1 MAAVPEQFHDLRI
14 RIGDL
19 FSVETVSPP
28 KRYPVR
34 LLGFNEGQS
43 LIVSAP
49 SVQGKSF
56 MLPEGQVLRVRVMA
70 GNVACGFQTQV
81 LKSHRVPYLYS
92 HLKYPPSV
100 SSVAVRQASRVD
112 LKLSVRI
119 DEHETGELPGEWPK
133 KALFIDLS
141 SGGARLHSQLPIAAV
156 GSELKLSFKVVVD
169 NVERISRIKAIVRNI
184 AEVGALPEQAA
195 LQYGVQF
202 IDVSDED
209 RVYIS
214 GYVYEQIIDQ
224 SGS

>member
-1 MAAVPEQFHDLRI
+1 MAVVPDKFHELRV
-14 RIGDL
+14 RIGDI
-19 FSVETVSPP
+19 FSIETVSPP
-28 KRYPVR
+28 KRYPVQ

-43 LIVSAP
+43 LVVSAP
-49 SVQGKSF
+49 SIQGKAF
-56 MLPEGQVLRVRVMA
+56 LLPEGQVLRVRLMA

-81 LKSHRVPYLYS
+81 LKNNRVPYLYS
-92 HLKYPPSV
+92 HLKYPLKV
-100 SSVAVRQASRVD
+100 SSVAVRQASRVE
-112 LKLSVRI
+112 LKLPVRI
-119 DEHETGELPGEWPK
+119 DEFETGELPGEWPK

-156 GSELKLSFKVVVD
+156 GSELKLSFKVIVD
-169 NVERISRIKAIVRNI
+169 GVEHVSRIKAIVRNI
-184 AEVGALPEQAA
+184 AEVGVSPEQAA

-202 IDVSDED
+202 VEVSDED

>member
-56 MLPEGQVLRVRVMA
+56 LLPEGQVLRVRVMA

-81 LKSHRVPYLYS
+81 LKSNRLPYLYS
-92 HLKYPPSV
+92 HLKYPLSIP
-100 SSVAVRQASRVD
+100 SVAVRQASRVD
-112 LKLSVRI
+112 LKLPVRI
-119 DEHETGELPGEWPK
+119 DEYETGELPGEWPK

-141 SGGARLHSQLPIAAV
+141 SGGACLHTQLPIAAV

-169 NVERISRIKAIVRNI
+169 GVERISRLKAIVRSI
-184 AEVGALPEQAA
+184 AEVGASPEQAA